1 MACHHP
7 PSLYFY
13 PLRPFRTNL
22 IFLCHDSLQIFDDSC
37 HIRAVFSSPSG
48 STLVPV
54 SSFHRTNTV
63 NFCSLCSLTLFH
75 IYLMARRRS
84 PVQSHP
90 IPETWA
96 RFQAVAQRRGKTL
109 ESIGLDTNPSFV
121 PSMLGGSGEGW
132 SLSEPL
138 FLYL

>member
-75 IYLMARRRS
+75 IYLFDGQKEKSS
-84 PVQSHP
+84 PEPSHP
-90 IPETWA
+90 RNLGQVPGSSSEEGKNFGIYRLGYKSQLCPFHVGWLW
-96 RFQAVAQRRGKTL
+96 RGV
-109 ESIGLDTNPSFV
+109 ESL
-121 PSMLGGSGEGW
+121 
-132 SLSEPL
+132 
-138 FLYL
+138 